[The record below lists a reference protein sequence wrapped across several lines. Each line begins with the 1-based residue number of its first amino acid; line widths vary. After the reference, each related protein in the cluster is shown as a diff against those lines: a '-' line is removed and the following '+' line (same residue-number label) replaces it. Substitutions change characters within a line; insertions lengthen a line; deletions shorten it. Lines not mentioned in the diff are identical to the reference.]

1 MYKTLL
7 VLALSF
13 SPFSA
18 FAADFKV
25 VGMGG
30 SDQVFIWKNKAAQ
43 SEAMSLISANVHK
56 TYPTLVMR
64 LLSCMVKS
72 GTGVI
77 VTDMGFATHDIMVVD
92 GENAGCRKHS
102 YRGPKIKLMAN
113 SY

>member
-1 MYKTLL
+1 MKKFEFWGSSGI
-7 VLALSF
+7 ALSF

-56 TYPTLVMR
+56 TNPTLVMS

-92 GENAGCRKHS
+92 GENAGCRGNIPTEALKS
-102 YRGPKIKLMAN
+102 N
-113 SY
+113 